1 MEMMI
6 QLVLLCTAC
15 DVATGFCLGFSC
27 SPGTVARLRAMTPH
41 PPNPAPS
48 LLNHNLR
55 NALCAR
61 QVARRAAEGA
71 GEEAYYTV
79 SAIREKTIVT
89 NEQGGTVC
97 ALFLQLAL
105 SLLSSA
111 SICTSFPLET
121 AVCT

>member
-1 MEMMI
+1 MHLEMMI

-15 DVATGFCLGFSC
+15 DVARGFCLGFSC

-48 LLNHNLR
+48 LLNLPHLR
-55 NALCAR
+55 NAVFAR
-61 QVARRAAEGA
+61 QVARRAVEGE
-71 GEEAYYTV
+71 GQEAYYTV

-97 ALFLQLAL
+97 AL
-105 SLLSSA
+105 SL
-111 SICTSFPLET
+111 
-121 AVCT
+121 